1 MARID
6 PHRRT
11 LDCKLV
17 YYGPGLSGKTTN
29 LEHVYASVPKRRR
42 GELSTVATRGDR
54 TIFFDMLPLDL
65 GAVEGLRVRVGLFTV
80 PGQSYY
86 AATRALVL
94 TGADGVVFVA
104 DSQAHRLQENVAGVE
119 ELNAN
124 LLEGGRPLL
133 ATPHVFQ
140 WNKRDMPDALPTD
153 NLERL
158 LNQHGAPAFSAVA
171 LRGEGVLETLGAA
184 TRLLLASVREQL
196 AGGQLEVKRTH
207 ERAPTKPAVRRQ
219 RPRRQVLTSDDDLAA
234 ATEGSLGE
242 QIGGCTL
249 LQKLGEGGM
258 GVVYLGKREA
268 TGETV
273 VVKTIKPGK
282 TSPKRVRR
290 FFREA
295 RAAALLEH
303 ETIVPVRE
311 VGTDAASGMHY
322 MIMQHVGGLNLRD
335 HVELRGPLEPFEAL
349 RLVHEVTRGLA
360 VAHQAGVIHR
370 DVKPENLILTPAG
383 EVRLIDF
390 GLAKDRA
397 QLAVSHSGER
407 VGTPA
412 YMAPEMRAAGG
423 GDARADVF
431 SLGLTYYHLIRGE
444 IPYTGCRVRDVWN
457 NEARIQPP
465 ALPAPIMALLERMLA
480 RDPADRPRDAGALLE
495 ELEALWDPALDMS
508 QRGAPARGFWLWREP
523 KLRAAGD
530 PIAGFGPVPEA
541 KAATASVIVA
551 DPVPA
556 EPLQPFPGAD
566 LMETP
571 EPDGP
576 AGHGAYLSEVLT
588 ALNTWDALDVDFD
601 ARSSQELAR
610 LIDEAW
616 GSSPPTWGQRARSA
630 PQPVGG
636 AAQPDQLLER
646 DWRLDLRGALDE
658 IDAQEV
664 SERRRRRLSRD
675 PGQAELNALLR
686 AGPASPPSQRLRK
699 VSPGEQRPDLTAAI
713 QRNRRHPQPYTRR
726 GIARAKAGKL
736 EGAIRDYTRALR
748 LDPDYLPALAN
759 RACANFH
766 LARYDEV
773 EEDATRALEL
783 APRLAKAWLFR
794 GLGRALAGRG
804 ELALGDLTRF
814 LELSP
819 YSPYVHYVRSLLER
833 GPRGAP

>member
-29 LEHVYASVPKRRR
+29 LEHVYASVPKKRR
-42 GELSTVATRGDR
+42 GELSTIATRGDR

-65 GAVEGLRVRVGLFTV
+65 GSIEGLRVRVGLFTV

-94 TGADGVVFVA
+94 SGADGVVFVA
-104 DSQAHRLQENVAGVE
+104 DSQAQRLPENVAAVE
-119 ELNAN
+119 ELNTN

-133 ATPHVFQ
+133 STPHVFQ

-153 NLERL
+153 NLSRL
-158 LNQHGAPAFSAVA
+158 LNQHGAQAFEAVA
-171 LRGEGVLETLGAA
+171 LRGEGVLETLSAA
-184 TRLLLASVREQL
+184 TRLMLVSVREQL
-196 AGGQLEVKRTH
+196 AGGELQVKRSD
-207 ERAPTKPAVRRQ
+207 ERPPTTPLVRRGPA
-219 RPRRQVLTSDDDLAA
+219 PRQILTSSDDLAA

-249 LQKLGEGGM
+249 VEKLGEGGM
-258 GVVYLGKREA
+258 GVVYLGRRDA

-303 ETIVPVRE
+303 ENIVAVRE

-322 MIMQHVGGLNLRD
+322 MIMQHVGGVNLRD

-349 RLVHEVTRGLA
+349 RLVHEVARGLA
-360 VAHQAGVIHR
+360 VAHEAGVIHR

-390 GLAKDRA
+390 GLAKDRD

-412 YMAPEMRAAGG
+412 YMAPEMRDAGG

-457 NEARIQPP
+457 NEARISPP
-465 ALPAPIMALLERMLA
+465 ALPAPILALLERMLA
-480 RDPADRPRDAGALLE
+480 RDPAARPRDAGALLE
-495 ELEALWDPALDMS
+495 ELEALWDPSLDMS
-508 QRGAPARGFWLWREP
+508 KRGTPTRGFWLWREP
-523 KLRAAGD
+523 KLRAARD
-530 PIAGFGPVPEA
+530 PIAGFGPVPA
-541 KAATASVIVA
+541 APDAATASVIVA
-551 DPVPA
+551 EPVPA
-556 EPLQPFPGAD
+556 AE

-571 EPDGP
+571 QPDGP

-616 GSSPPTWGQRARSA
+616 GSNPPTWGQSARRE
-630 PQPVGG
+630 PRPVGG
-636 AAQPDQLLER
+636 PDHPERLLGR
-646 DWRLDLRGALDE
+646 DWRDDLRQAIDG

-699 VSPGEQRPDLTAAI
+699 VSPSDQRPDLTDAI
-713 QRNRRHPQPYTRR
+713 KRNRRHPQPYTRR

-766 LARYDEV
+766 LERYAEV

-794 GLGRALAGRG
+794 GLARALAGRG
-804 ELALGDLTRF
+804 RQALGDLTRF

-819 YSPYVHYVRSLLER
+819 YSPYVHYVRRLLEHGPG
-833 GPRGAP
+833 GPR